1 MTQPLEVLHADTT
14 LVLGLSGPL
23 MIAVWWDAP
32 SAIQMDILQRASARI
47 VREWGDHRG
56 FAQFVMA
63 GTPRFSS
70 EVRRK
75 AAEQTRAYAAQA
87 TAHVVEV
94 GGLTGSATRAFL
106 SALILLTQ
114 RDKPI
119 KVFSAPED
127 AARWLAEKL
136 GGDRQRWSAT
146 RILDLRREAIAAR
159 A

>member
-1 MTQPLEVLHADTT
+1 MTAALEVLHADAS
-14 LVLGLSGPL
+14 LVLGQSGPL

-32 SAIQMDILQRASARI
+32 SAAQMDVIGRASARI
-47 VREWGDHRG
+47 LREWGSQRG
-56 FAQFVMA
+56 FAQFVLA
-63 GTPRFSS
+63 GTPRFSA
-70 EVRRK
+70 EVRKK
-75 AAEQTRAYAAQA
+75 ANEQTKLYAGQA

-119 KVFSAPED
+119 KVFSAPAD
-127 AARWLAEKL
+127 AALWLAEKL
-136 GGDRQRWSAT
+136 GGAPQRWSAR
-146 RILDLRREAIAAR
+146 RILTLRDQAVSAR